1 MCTVTYIPSRDG
13 FFLTSNRDESRHRGA
28 ALTPGVYSGGRHKL
42 IYPKDADGGGSWIV
56 LKENGTAAVLLNGAF
71 QKHLRKPPYRLS
83 RGMVLLEMMQGMDP
97 LEGMAQMDLGGIEPF
112 TLVLFVQGNLWE
124 CRWDGHRK
132 HIVALDKTNPHIWS
146 SATLYDER
154 VAKERKGWFDQWLKD
169 RKRIAPGDIVRFHS
183 SAGNGDIRNDLVMNR
198 DNELYTVSVTSIV
211 VNGEGS
217 RMVYNDLATGQN
229 TVAAFDPASMRL
241 SGEMANDRGSRWE
254 RSPGNDR
261 GSRWV
266 NDGGK
271 RWERLKLAVRKFCI
285 RLTHWEYW
293 PTHLIYAPL
302 YLYWLWLSLRAR
314 SFFFF
319 NAANPRIENAG
330 FTHERKSGI
339 YQQLPSRYYPRTH
352 FCTAGASPDEVRKQ
366 LANRALHFPLIAK
379 PDIGE
384 RGTQVSL
391 LRTDAQLE
399 EYCRRSKVDFLI
411 QEYVAYEMEA
421 GIFYVRVPGEARGRI
436 TGIVGKEFLSV
447 TGDGRSTMR
456 ELLVREPRSLL
467 QLESLASR
475 YGHLLDNVLAAGVR
489 QVLVPYGNHCR
500 GAKFVDCSDKMTD
513 ELTAVIDRICK
524 RVPDFYYG
532 RLDIK
537 FASWDDLLQEKN
549 FSIIELNGA
558 GSEPT
563 HIYDPAHSVFFAW
576 REIIRHWR
584 LLYRISL
591 ANAKRKKIPLMKT
604 REGLRMLVTHTRYLK
619 MMEQL

>member
-13 FFLTSNRDESRHRGA
+13 FFLTSNRDESRHRSA
-28 ALTPGVYSGGRHKL
+28 ALTPGLYRSGPYKL

-71 QKHLRKPPYRLS
+71 LKHLRKPPYRMS
-83 RGMVLLEMMQGMDP
+83 RGMVLLDIMRSKDP
-97 LEGMAQMDLGGIEPF
+97 LEALAQMDLARIEPF
-112 TLVLFVQGNLWE
+112 TLVLFVEGNLWD

-132 HIVALDKTNPHIWS
+132 HIVSLDKTNPHIWS

-154 VAKERKGWFDQWLKD
+154 VAKERKGWFDEWLKD
-169 RKRIAPGDIVRFHS
+169 REQIAPGEIVRFHH
-183 SAGNGDIRNDLVMNR
+183 SAGKGDIRNDLVMNR
-198 DNELYTVSVTSIV
+198 NNELYTVSVTSIV
-211 VNGEGS
+211 VSGEGS
-217 RMVYNDLATGQN
+217 RMLYNDLATGQN
-229 TVAAFDPASMRL
+229 TVAAFDTGSVIPP
-241 SGEMANDRGSRWE
+241 SGTVNDRK
-254 RSPGNDR
+254 N
-261 GSRWV
+261 
-266 NDGGK
+266 
-271 RWERLKLAVRKFCI
+271 RWERLTLNDGDKRWESLKLAIKKFWI

-293 PTHLIYAPL
+293 PTHVVYAPV
-302 YLYWLWLSLRAR
+302 YPYWLWLSLRAR

-319 NAANPRIENAG
+319 NAANPRIEYAG

-339 YQQLPSRYYPRTH
+339 YRQLPSRYYPRTH
-352 FCTAGASPDEVRKQ
+352 FCTVGAKPGEVRKQ
-366 LANRALHFPLIAK
+366 LANKSLHFPLIAK

-391 LRTDAQLE
+391 LRTAAQLE
-399 EYCRRSKVDFLI
+399 EYCRRSRVDFLI
-411 QEYVAYEMEA
+411 QEYVSYEIEA
-421 GIFYVRVPGEARGRI
+421 GIFYARVPGEASGRI

-447 TGDGRSTMR
+447 TGDGRSTVQ
-456 ELLVREPRSLL
+456 ELLARDPRSLL
-467 QLESLASR
+467 QLESLTR
-475 YGHLLDNVLAAGVR
+475 RHGYLLDNVLAAGVR
-489 QVLVPYGNHCR
+489 QTLVPYGNHCR
-500 GAKFVDCSDKMTD
+500 GAKFIDCSERITD

-537 FASWDDLLQEKN
+537 FTSWDDLLQEKN

-563 HIYDPAHSVFFAW
+563 HIYDPDHSVFFAW
-576 REIIRHWR
+576 KEIIRHWR

-591 ANAKRKKIPLMKT
+591 ANARRKKIPLMKT
-604 REGLRMLVTHTRYLK
+604 KEGLRMLGTHSRYLK

>member
-13 FFLTSNRDESRHRGA
+13 FFLTSNRDESRHRSA
-28 ALTPGVYSGGRHKL
+28 ALTPGVYSGGRHRL

-56 LKENGTAAVLLNGAF
+56 LKENGAAAVLLNGAF
-71 QKHLRKPPYRLS
+71 LKHMRQPPYRVS
-83 RGMVLLEMMQGMDP
+83 RGVVLLEIMQAMDP
-97 LEGMAQMDLGGIEPF
+97 LKGMAQIDLGGIEPF

-124 CRWDGHRK
+124 CRWDGHWK
-132 HIVALDKTNPHIWS
+132 HIVSLDKTHPHIWS

-154 VAKERKGWFDQWLKD
+154 VAKEREGWFEKWLKD
-169 RKRIAPGDIVRFHS
+169 RKRIAPGDIVSFHH
-183 SAGNGDIRNDLVMNR
+183 SAGKRDIRNDLVMNR

-211 VNGEGS
+211 VSGEGS
-217 RMVYNDLATGQN
+217 RMFYNDLATGREA
-229 TVAAFDPASMRL
+229 VAAFDSVSTL
-241 SGEMANDRGSRWE
+241 SFRAPLKDGKKRWE
-254 RSPGNDR
+254 GLTLTDFKS
-261 GSRWV
+261 
-266 NDGGK
+266 
-271 RWERLKLAVRKFCI
+271 RWERLKLAARRFRV

-293 PTHLIYAPL
+293 PTHLIYAPV
-302 YLYWLWLSLRAR
+302 YPYWLWLSLRGR

-319 NAANPRIENAG
+319 NAANPRIEYAG

-339 YQQLPSRYYPRTH
+339 YQQLPSRYYPRTQ
-352 FCTAGASPDEVRKQ
+352 FCAAGARPDEVAQQ

-411 QEYVAYEMEA
+411 QEYISYEMEA

-447 TGDGRSTMR
+447 TGDGRSTVR
-456 ELLVREPRSLL
+456 ELLMREPRSLL
-467 QLESLASR
+467 QLGSLTSR
-475 YGHLLDNVLAAGVR
+475 YGNLLDNVPAPGIR

-500 GAKFVDCSDKMTD
+500 GAKFIDCSDRITE
-513 ELTAVIDRICK
+513 ELSAVIDRICK

-537 FASWDDLLQEKN
+537 FTSWDDLLQEKN

-584 LLYRISL
+584 LLFRISL
-591 ANAKRKKIPLMKT
+591 ANAERKKIPLMKT
-604 REGLRMLVTHTRYLK
+604 REGLRMLVTHSRYLK